1 MAGFFGRRNAW
12 ANGPPPGGGEG
23 GGGGGPV
30 QGNRNVLG
38 VGSGSAKDAEEDAKR
53 MIFQRKKKEEN
64 RSLFHETL
72 KRESVKEKNYMIF
85 NIRAGE
91 ELCSYEQ
98 LGSIL
103 IDLGIKPEEVTS
115 INGNPYN
122 QREIEVLLV
131 ENVEVDVANWSKKLD
146 EKGLPLTVNKIGM
159 LEEVFIIRN
168 LPLTLNIEQMKSWIS
183 EAVKPFVSEVN
194 GVIPLKYS
202 VNRIK
207 ALPEQNRKYFEGKY
221 DGSWRVSVS
230 PKGAAEVP
238 SFIAVG
244 PEDMQGT
251 IRYIKRGPPV
261 EELCWSC
268 YGTGHKKFDKTG
280 GSLVCPGPKD
290 WTEYVNEFK
299 THASNISGKR
309 AEELFGFHE
318 SSAQVVQYE
327 RQLTI
332 AAKELEETE
341 FKLREAREKAAEEI
355 GNAKEEWKSKND
367 RLQEEMGVLKSA
379 LKDKTAE
386 EIQIKEEME
395 ALKKEIETLR
405 EKSTEDVIA
414 LANLGSEN
422 ENLARLVAKGSTL
435 DDDDGLHTLQVKSP
449 LLDDPHLLDTDLAMD
464 ETQSKKHSLSPDSE
478 EKGVSKVARSNSV
491 SDKMDQEVEKGA
503 SKLARSNSL
512 SDKMDQQEKPTP
524 SSHLKENETKDSED
538 LNISAP
544 DTLFNQPVP
553 PPHPSTESIPVLPLI
568 KPKKTLIQ
576 GNIIEIKTGK
586 GKVQAKVLNCLD
598 KKNHFKVK
606 IVKSED
612 KRYKVDDEA
621 TFDLKTNLWNHIP
634 QQNENVKPG
643 ILKNK

>member
-12 ANGPPPGGGEG
+12 ANGPPP
-23 GGGGGPV
+23 
-30 QGNRNVLG
+30 
-38 VGSGSAKDAEEDAKR
+38 
-53 MIFQRKKKEEN
+53 FQRKKKEEN

-244 PEDMQGT
+244 PDDMQGT
-251 IRYIKRGPPV
+251 IRYIKRGLQLKNCV
-261 EELCWSC
+261 
-268 YGTGHKKFDKTG
+268 G
-280 GSLVCPGPKD
+280 LVM
-290 WTEYVNEFK
+290 
-299 THASNISGKR
+299 R
-309 AEELFGFHE
+309 
-318 SSAQVVQYE
+318 QVI
-327 RQLTI
+327 RNL
-332 AAKELEETE
+332 
-341 FKLREAREKAAEEI
+341 
-355 GNAKEEWKSKND
+355 
-367 RLQEEMGVLKSA
+367 
-379 LKDKTAE
+379 
-386 EIQIKEEME
+386 IK
-395 ALKKEIETLR
+395 
-405 EKSTEDVIA
+405 
-414 LANLGSEN
+414 
-422 ENLARLVAKGSTL
+422 
-435 DDDDGLHTLQVKSP
+435 
-449 LLDDPHLLDTDLAMD
+449 
-464 ETQSKKHSLSPDSE
+464 
-478 EKGVSKVARSNSV
+478 
-491 SDKMDQEVEKGA
+491 QEVLW
-503 SKLARSNSL
+503 SVQ
-512 SDKMDQQEKPTP
+512 DQR
-524 SSHLKENETKDSED
+524 NGR
-538 LNISAP
+538 IM
-544 DTLFNQPVP
+544 
-553 PPHPSTESIPVLPLI
+553 
-568 KPKKTLIQ
+568 
-576 GNIIEIKTGK
+576 
-586 GKVQAKVLNCLD
+586 
-598 KKNHFKVK
+598 
-606 IVKSED
+606 
-612 KRYKVDDEA
+612 
-621 TFDLKTNLWNHIP
+621 
-634 QQNENVKPG
+634 
-643 ILKNK
+643 